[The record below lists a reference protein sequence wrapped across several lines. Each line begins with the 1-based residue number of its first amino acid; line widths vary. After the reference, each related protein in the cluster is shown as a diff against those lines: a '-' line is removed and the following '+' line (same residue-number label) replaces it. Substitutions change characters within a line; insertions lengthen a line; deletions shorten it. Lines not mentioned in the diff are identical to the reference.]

1 MLSELLIDSQ
11 DGKIDVRE
19 GGVICAMLC
28 GADDAQATFAYAAEL
43 YSLGPLQETDDV
55 SRMSF
60 VMQSYSMF
68 RAFWKVSVHIASSF
82 ITSFRTIDSSEIL
95 QREML
100 QSTTMRLG
108 LYLDIIIRTFQ
119 QTNLRETNWQEQMD
133 AKVGHVQWLA
143 ALCAAFA
150 SSMAGI
156 LVAADP
162 LEKEAFALP
171 SSNQL
176 KEYGKAFA
184 YTPPSSPTATSK
196 SMEPEPESEGEDGV
210 NKSDTAWAIRAPS
223 FEGEL
228 QHGKSMA
235 TAYFKLQIVRG
246 QGVCLCKYK
255 NQKEAM
261 AEVAKAGGAK
271 GVTKT
276 RLPLFAVKRVTKL
289 QSDATERIKVK
300 EQTNRFEVVSPGIQV
315 PGLSLSTVR
324 CETSFDDWD
333 DDDQPMYGAMTWIEQ
348 IEYYAPLACGLLE
361 ISTGKDCTEE
371 FPKKWKPHYVT
382 VQRGAILLF
391 SGKEAS
397 IKPANPPFLIDGNT
411 RVRVVPQAIIAAKQ
425 PWLELKLD
433 HLQDYKMMQ
442 YLELSNDEGRRPTA
456 RLFLRSPPKVE
467 TSKLPNFLKALH
479 SAGFTPQVSEGIPPD
494 EEGVDQL

>member
-1 MLSELLIDSQ
+1 LQHSILSRCSEQHTIAVDGVNRIVSELSLAKIRPIVSSYIPRSRAGPNFMLEMCKALKLSSVVRVMLSELLIDSQ

-276 RLPLFAVKRVTKL
+276 RLPLNCSPMRL
-289 QSDATERIKVK
+289 S
-300 EQTNRFEVVSPGIQV
+300 VS
-315 PGLSLSTVR
+315 
-324 CETSFDDWD
+324 
-333 DDDQPMYGAMTWIEQ
+333 
-348 IEYYAPLACGLLE
+348 
-361 ISTGKDCTEE
+361 K
-371 FPKKWKPHYVT
+371 
-382 VQRGAILLF
+382 
-391 SGKEAS
+391 
-397 IKPANPPFLIDGNT
+397 
-411 RVRVVPQAIIAAKQ
+411 
-425 PWLELKLD
+425 
-433 HLQDYKMMQ
+433 
-442 YLELSNDEGRRPTA
+442 
-456 RLFLRSPPKVE
+456 
-467 TSKLPNFLKALH
+467 
-479 SAGFTPQVSEGIPPD
+479 
-494 EEGVDQL
+494 